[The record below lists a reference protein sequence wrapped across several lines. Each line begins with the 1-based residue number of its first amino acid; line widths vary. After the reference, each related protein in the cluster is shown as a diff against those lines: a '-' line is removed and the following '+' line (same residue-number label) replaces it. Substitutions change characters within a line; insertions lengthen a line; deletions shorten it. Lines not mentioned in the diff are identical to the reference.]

1 MKIVGILSVF
11 LISVAFV
18 SYAVYAQNL
27 VTGEVTR
34 TFDTI
39 KPYLPRVIT
48 ENVLAPAGTPVYEIK
63 LEVSRVVF
71 QARVSLD
78 STGPGSVDMPSLPG
92 GLVYSYFNVSSKNM
106 VDSDIKTLSLKF
118 KVDKAWLESN
128 GVSENSVKLLKL
140 SSGKWDEVET
150 LVLPNVTGFVS
161 YQASPNSFSVFAISG
176 ESSVAVQ
183 APAEDVVKSTEVSK
197 ENVGAGQDV
206 VEVASDKS
214 AASEQIQSDINWV
227 MIGGVAVVIILVVV
241 LLPGSL
247 LRKKNKHPWKAPM
260 R

>member
-11 LISVAFV
+11 LLSLAFV
-18 SYAVYAQNL
+18 SYSVQAQNM

-63 LEVSRVVF
+63 VEVSRVVF

-78 STGPGSVDMPSLPG
+78 STGPDSVDIPSLPG
-92 GLVYSYFNVSSKNM
+92 GLVYDYFNVSSKNM

-118 KVDKAWLESN
+118 KVDKEWLESN
-128 GVSENSVKLLKL
+128 KVPEDGVKLLKL
-140 SSGKWDEVET
+140 SSGQWDEVET
-150 LVLPNVTGFVS
+150 AVLPNATGQAT
-161 YQASPNSFSVFAISG
+161 YQASPNGFAIFAVAG
-176 ESSVAVQ
+176 ESAAAVQ
-183 APAEDVVKSTEVSK
+183 APAEEVAEVAG
-197 ENVGAGQDV
+197 ENVGSDQGV
-206 VEVASDKS
+206 VEVASGENT
-214 AASEQIQSDINWV
+214 ASEKIQNEINWV
-227 MIGGVAVVIILVVV
+227 LIGAAAVVIVLILVF
-241 LLPGSL
+241 LPGSI
-247 LRKKNKHPWKAPM
+247 LRKKNKNPWKAPM